1 MRKNEKSIKEKIKWK
16 ASFTIEASFILPLI
30 VYLVWNIVY
39 LSFFLYNRSIL
50 LQGSY
55 CTALRTER
63 LYGTEDENREEAEAK
78 YRLAVKEK
86 IAGGAIAEE
95 KQVTKNEVTVLS
107 KLDIRAPGEQFFWSN
122 WHGEERQTAEKFQP
136 VTFIR
141 NCRKTENIWNL
152 LQTGK
157 G

>member
-1 MRKNEKSIKEKIKWK
+1 MYKNGENIRKRIKWK
-16 ASFTIEASFILPLI
+16 GSFTVEAAYILPLI
-30 VYLVWNIVY
+30 VFLIWNIVY
-39 LSFFLYNRSIL
+39 LSFFLYNRSTI

-55 CTALRTER
+55 CSALRTER
-63 LYGTEDENREEAEAK
+63 LYGTENEKREEAEEK
-78 YRLAVKEK
+78 YQLAV
-86 IAGGAIAEE
+86 EE
-95 KQVTKNEVTVLS
+95 KTVCGTLTEEKEITNEKVSVRT
-107 KLDIRAPGEQFFWSN
+107 KLDMQAPGGLFFWSS